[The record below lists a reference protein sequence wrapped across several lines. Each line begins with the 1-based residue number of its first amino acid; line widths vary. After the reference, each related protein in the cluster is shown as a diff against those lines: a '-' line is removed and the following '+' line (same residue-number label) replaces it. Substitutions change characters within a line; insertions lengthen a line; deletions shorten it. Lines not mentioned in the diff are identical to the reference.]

1 MSGGF
6 SDHDVEHHRLRVQML
21 ILEQLVLKLFVVL
34 AKSRGDDDPKATA
47 QVARALLRKCTA
59 TLRESPQFE
68 ELDPAEQAMFQDE
81 SAELFAD
88 LEKHLD
94 FILAGAL

>member
-47 QVARALLRKCTA
+47 QVARALLRKMHSNIA
-59 TLRESPQFE
+59 RKPS
-68 ELDPAEQAMFQDE
+68 
-81 SAELFAD
+81 
-88 LEKHLD
+88 
-94 FILAGAL
+94 IRGA